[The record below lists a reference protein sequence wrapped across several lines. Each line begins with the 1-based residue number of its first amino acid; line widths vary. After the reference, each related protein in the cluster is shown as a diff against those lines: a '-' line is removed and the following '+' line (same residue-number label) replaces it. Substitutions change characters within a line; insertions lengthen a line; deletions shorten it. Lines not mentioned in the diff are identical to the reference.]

1 VNKKI
6 KRSVVFM
13 KKLIKKITM
22 VGLIGLMVLGN
33 AVTINAKVIQGTKGR
48 TYITLDS
55 IEKRE
60 NKEVLKY
67 LGITSYNLKMNKKEY
82 VVRFRSNLNSSKTK
96 KIVKQVVNKLHGTRI
111 EKDLKEYRTYKIV
124 VKGIDNKGK
133 THTYSIK
140 GHKVK

>member
-1 VNKKI
+1 
-6 KRSVVFM
+6 M

-96 KIVKQVVNKLHGTRI
+96 KIVKQVANKLHGTRI

-133 THTYSIK
+133 THTYSIN

>member
-1 VNKKI
+1 
-6 KRSVVFM
+6 M

-48 TYITLDS
+48 TYITLDN
-55 IEKRE
+55 IEKKE

-82 VVRFRSNLNSSKTK
+82 VVRFRTNLNSAKTK
-96 KIVKQVVNKLHGTRI
+96 KIVKQVANKLHGTKI

-124 VKGIDNKGK
+124 VKGIDDKGK

>member
-1 VNKKI
+1 
-6 KRSVVFM
+6 M

-60 NKEVLKY
+60 NKEALNY
-67 LGITSYNLKMNKKEY
+67 LGITSYSLKMNKKEY
-82 VVRFRSNLNSSKTK
+82 VVRFRSNLNSAKTK
-96 KIVKQVVNKLHGTRI
+96 KIVKQVANKLHGTKI

-124 VKGIDNKGK
+124 VKGIDNKGR
-133 THTYSIK
+133 THIYSIK

>member
-1 VNKKI
+1 
-6 KRSVVFM
+6 M

-33 AVTINAKVIQGTKGR
+33 TVTINAKVIQGTKGR

-60 NKEVLKY
+60 NKEVLNY

-82 VVRFRSNLNSSKTK
+82 VVKFRSNLNSTKTK
-96 KIVKQVVNKLHGTRI
+96 KIVKQVANKLHGTKI

-133 THTYSIK
+133 VHTYSIN

>member
-1 VNKKI
+1 
-6 KRSVVFM
+6 M

-60 NKEVLKY
+60 NKEVLNY
-67 LGITSYNLKMNKKEY
+67 LGITSYSLKMNKKEY
-82 VVRFRSNLNSSKTK
+82 VVRFRSNLNSAKTK
-96 KIVKQVVNKLHGTRI
+96 KIIKQVANKLHGTKI

-133 THTYSIK
+133 THTYSIN

>member
-1 VNKKI
+1 
-6 KRSVVFM
+6 M
-13 KKLIKKITM
+13 KKLIKKVTM
-22 VGLIGLMVLGN
+22 IGLIGLMILGN

-82 VVRFRSNLNSSKTK
+82 AVKFRSNLNSSKTK
-96 KIVKQVVNKLHGTRI
+96 KIVKQVANKLHGTKI
-111 EKDLKEYRTYKIV
+111 EKDLKEYRTYKV
-124 VKGIDNKGK
+124 TVKGIDNKGK
-133 THTYSIK
+133 VHTYSIN

>member
-1 VNKKI
+1 
-6 KRSVVFM
+6 M
-13 KKLIKKITM
+13 KNLIKKITM

-33 AVTINAKVIQGTKGR
+33 TVTINAKVIQGAKGR

-67 LGITSYNLKMNKKEY
+67 LRITSYGLKMNSKEY
-82 VVRFRSNLNSSKTK
+82 VVKFRSNLNSSKTK
-96 KIVKQVVNKLHGTRI
+96 KIVKQVANKLHGTNM
-111 EKDLKEYRTYKIV
+111 EKDLKEYRTYKV
-124 VKGIDNKGK
+124 TVKGIDNKGK
-133 THTYSIK
+133 THTYSIN

>member
-1 VNKKI
+1 
-6 KRSVVFM
+6 M
-13 KKLIKKITM
+13 KNLIKKITM

-33 AVTINAKVIQGTKGR
+33 TVIINAKVIQGAKGR

-67 LGITSYNLKMNKKEY
+67 LRITSYSLKMNSKEY
-82 VVRFRSNLNSSKTK
+82 VVKFRSNLNSSKTK
-96 KIVKQVVNKLHGTRI
+96 KIVKQVANKLHGTNM
-111 EKDLKEYRTYKIV
+111 EKDLKEYRTYKV
-124 VKGIDNKGK
+124 TVKGIDNKGK
-133 THTYSIK
+133 THTYSIN

>member
-1 VNKKI
+1 
-6 KRSVVFM
+6 M

-33 AVTINAKVIQGTKGR
+33 TVTINAKVIQGTKGR

-60 NKEVLKY
+60 NKEVLNY
-67 LGITSYNLKMNKKEY
+67 LGITSYSLKMNKKEY
-82 VVRFRSNLNSSKTK
+82 VVRFRANLNSAKTK
-96 KIVKQVVNKLHGTRI
+96 KIVKQVANKLHGTKVER
-111 EKDLKEYRTYKIV
+111 DLKEYRTYKVV

-133 THTYSIK
+133 THTYSIN